1 MDYLN
6 VFITSLSM
14 SMDASTVGAVDGVK
28 EVGMKIKKKMLIAFL
43 FGFLQFL
50 MPLIGYFIGY
60 SFKEYIVSYIP
71 YIAFS
76 LLFLLALKS
85 FIDFLKSRNNNEIV
99 KERISFKDKEIIIQG
114 IATSI
119 DAFSIGFVF
128 LNYGIKDAMITF
140 VIIGIVTFILSF
152 ITINLGNLIASK
164 LEKYSGLISAL
175 IFLAVGIKILIEGI
189 I

>member
-60 SFKEYIVSYIP
+60 SFKEYIVAYIP

-85 FIDFLKSRNNNEIV
+85 FIDFLKSSNNNEIV
-99 KERISFKDKEIIIQG
+99 KEKISFKEIIIQG

-152 ITINLGNLIASK
+152 IAINLGNLIASK

>member
-28 EVGMKIKKKMLIAFL
+28 ESGMKIKKKILIAFL

-60 SFKEYIVSYIP
+60 SFKEYVVSYIP

-85 FIDFLKSRNNNEIV
+85 FIDFLKSRNNEEITRE
-99 KERISFKDKEIIIQG
+99 KISFKEIIIQG

>member
-28 EVGMKIKKKMLIAFL
+28 EVGMKIKMKMLIAFL

-60 SFKEYIVSYIP
+60 SFKEYVVSYIP

-99 KERISFKDKEIIIQG
+99 KEKISFKEIIIQG

>member
-28 EVGMKIKKKMLIAFL
+28 EVGMKIKKKILIAFL

-99 KERISFKDKEIIIQG
+99 KEKISFKEIIIQG

>member
-28 EVGMKIKKKMLIAFL
+28 EVGMKIKKKILIAFL

-99 KERISFKDKEIIIQG
+99 KERISFKEIIIQG

-164 LEKYSGLISAL
+164 LEKYSGLISVL

-189 I
+189 M

>member
-28 EVGMKIKKKMLIAFL
+28 ESGMKIKKKILIAFL

-60 SFKEYIVSYIP
+60 SFKEYVVSYIP

-85 FIDFLKSRNNNEIV
+85 FVDFLKSRNNEEII
-99 KERISFKDKEIIIQG
+99 KEKISFKEIIIQG

-164 LEKYSGLISAL
+164 LEKYSVLISAL

>member
-28 EVGMKIKKKMLIAFL
+28 ESGMKIKKKILIAFL

-60 SFKEYIVSYIP
+60 SFKEYVVSYIP

-85 FIDFLKSRNNNEIV
+85 FIDFLKSRNNEEIT
-99 KERISFKDKEIIIQG
+99 KEKISFKEIIIQG

>member
-85 FIDFLKSRNNNEIV
+85 FIDFLKSINNNEIV
-99 KERISFKDKEIIIQG
+99 KERISFKEIIIQG

>member
-28 EVGMKIKKKMLIAFL
+28 ESGMKIKKKILIAFL

-60 SFKEYIVSYIP
+60 RFKEYVVSYIP

-85 FIDFLKSRNNNEIV
+85 FVDFLKSRNNEEII
-99 KERISFKDKEIIIQG
+99 KEKISFKEIIIQG

>member
-28 EVGMKIKKKMLIAFL
+28 ESGMKIKKKILIAFL

-60 SFKEYIVSYIP
+60 SFKKYIVSYIP

-85 FIDFLKSRNNNEIV
+85 FIDFLKSRNNEEIT
-99 KERISFKDKEIIIQG
+99 KEKISFKEIIIQG

>member
-60 SFKEYIVSYIP
+60 SFKEYIVAYIP

-99 KERISFKDKEIIIQG
+99 KERISFKEIIIQG

-128 LNYGIKDAMITF
+128 LNYEIKDAMITF

>member
-28 EVGMKIKKKMLIAFL
+28 ESGMKIKKKILIAFL

-60 SFKEYIVSYIP
+60 SFKEYVVSYIP

-85 FIDFLKSRNNNEIV
+85 FVDFLKSRNNEEII
-99 KERISFKDKEIIIQG
+99 KEKISFKEIIIQG

-164 LEKYSGLISAL
+164 LEKYSCLISAL

>member
-28 EVGMKIKKKMLIAFL
+28 ESGMKIKKKILIAFL

-60 SFKEYIVSYIP
+60 SFKEYVVSYIP

-85 FIDFLKSRNNNEIV
+85 FVDFLKSRNNEEII
-99 KERISFKDKEIIIQG
+99 KEKISFKEIIIQG